1 MDKELTIYIFTPQ
14 GRYLRTNADYL
25 GVVSTAGALG
35 ILPNHSPLI
44 TKIEISE
51 LVIKN
56 GGNTMRFAVSG
67 GLMNVK
73 ENSEV
78 TLLLNAIE
86 RSDEIDINR
95 AEAAKE
101 RAEKRLDEDDDIDVA
116 RAKGALSRALNRIAI
131 YNKK

>member
-14 GRYLRTNADYL
+14 GRYLRANADYL

>member
-1 MDKELTIYIFTPQ
+1 MENKLTIFILTPQ
-14 GRYLRTNADYL
+14 GKYLRTSADYL
-25 GVVSTAGALG
+25 GVVSTSGALG

-44 TKIEISE
+44 TKIAISE
-51 LVIKN
+51 MVIRNN
-56 GGNTMRFAVSG
+56 GETLSYAVSG

-95 AEAAKE
+95 AEAAKS
-101 RAEKRLDEDDDIDVA
+101 RAEKHLEDDDDIDIA
-116 RAKGALSRALNRIAI
+116 RAKAALSRALNRIAI
-131 YNKK
+131 YNKS

>member
-101 RAEKRLDEDDDIDVA
+101 RAEKRLDEEDDIDVA